1 MAEKSFYD
9 LDYIIEIN
17 EKRVEQYMSAYQKVL
32 ERLTNIILIY
42 SALTFFLFTI
52 IQEVFL
58 EDGCHWL
65 MKACFILFALLLGL
79 SLFFTVKLIIPVD
92 VGYLENPKPYYEEY
106 RLRYE
111 EDYPKNHSGSELMRI
126 STISKLLKASY
137 IEDLQNVLEANIK
150 VYRRKSSFYYKALM
164 LALLST
170 IPYLICLGFHIS
182 KKDDKIQKVQ
192 IMNSIISRTLPQI
205 DSMGKQIP
213 PGNNQST
220 NTTKS
225 TDSSYKIGITTK
237 LPGID
242 PSKVISPPTILIRED
257 RDRPSKKR

>member
-1 MAEKSFYD
+1 MPEKSFYD

-65 MKACFILFALLLGL
+65 MKACFAAFALLLGS

-111 EDYPKNHSGSELMRI
+111 EDYPKEHGTSELMKI
-126 STISKLLKASY
+126 SNISKLLKASY

-150 VYRRKSSFYYKALM
+150 VYRRKSSFYYNALM

-182 KKDDKIQKVQ
+182 KKEDKFEKVQ
-192 IMNSIISRTLPQI
+192 IINSETSCTLHQTDI
-205 DSMGKQIP
+205 MSKQNHP
-213 PGNNQST
+213 KDTSGT
-220 NTTKS
+220 NAAKN

-242 PSKVISPPTILIRED
+242 PSKVISPPTILIRENSQY
-257 RDRPSKKR
+257 PSKKR